1 MSLKDRVYGIT
12 GGASGIG
19 LATAQL
25 VSERGGTVCIGDI
38 DHAALKEAEVFFTT
52 MAVPFMVSHFDV
64 SDKNQVE
71 TWVAGIVEKFG
82 RLDGAVNAAGIFGKA
97 CAVSELEDEAWHR
110 IIAVNLTGCMY
121 SMRAE
126 LNHISPGGSIV
137 NLTSIHGTKGMA
149 RHGAYGASKH
159 GIIALTE
166 AAAKEN
172 GDREIRIN
180 AIAPGAIYTP
190 MMQRIWDESKRP
202 ANAPS
207 LRKYLCEQALEALPD
222 TFKQIDTHCE
232 FQVHTTKKNFE
243 NLLELESYLSASKA
257 EGSASVLARM
267 KNDGTFEHFYS
278 GDGQLSKL
286 SGEASSLN
294 PNDYRKT
301 RKLDRP

>member
-38 DHAALKEAEVFFTT
+38 DPVTLKEAEVFFTT
-52 MAVPFMVSHFDV
+52 MAVPFMVSQLDV
-64 SDKNQVE
+64 SDKSQVE

-121 SMRAE
+121 CMRAE

-137 NLTSIHGTKGMA
+137 NLTSIHGTKGQSRAIPICIPANRNIGMA

-202 ANAPS
+202 ADAPFDNPTAFQRQGKAQEVANVIAFLLGPES
-207 LRKYLCEQALEALPD
+207 
-222 TFKQIDTHCE
+222 TF
-232 FQVHTTKKNFE
+232 V
-243 NLLELESYLSASKA
+243 S
-257 EGSASVLARM
+257 GSVYAV
-267 KNDGTFEHFYS
+267 DGAW
-278 GDGQLSKL
+278 L
-286 SGEASSLN
+286 
-294 PNDYRKT
+294 
-301 RKLDRP
+301 